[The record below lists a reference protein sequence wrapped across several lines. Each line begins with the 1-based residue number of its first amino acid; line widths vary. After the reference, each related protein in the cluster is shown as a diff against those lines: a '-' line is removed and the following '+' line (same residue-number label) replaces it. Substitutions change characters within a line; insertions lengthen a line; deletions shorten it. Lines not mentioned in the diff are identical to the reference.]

1 MFYLDTSAA
10 VKLIFIESGSTA
22 LRRWWDSSHSEVA
35 SSDLLRTELT
45 RVVQRVDP
53 NRMVEATVLL
63 DALVLLKLST
73 TVCRRAGMLQPAVL
87 RSLDALHLAAALEL
101 GDEMAGLV
109 SYDRRLNAAARALG
123 ILVISP
129 C

>member
-1 MFYLDTSAA
+1 M
-10 VKLIFIESGSTA
+10 V
-22 LRRWWDSSHSEVA
+22 

-73 TVCRRAGMLQPAVL
+73 TVCRRAGMLRPAVL

-109 SYDRRLNAAARALG
+109 SYDRRLNAAARASG
-123 ILVISP
+123 IPVISP
-129 C
+129 S

>member
-10 VKLIFIESGSTA
+10 VKLIFIESGSAA
-22 LRRWWDSSHSEVA
+22 LRRWWDSSHSEVV

-73 TVCRRAGMLQPAVL
+73 TVCRRAGMLRPAVL

-109 SYDRRLNAAARALG
+109 SYDRRLNAAARASG
-123 ILVISP
+123 TPVISP

>member
-45 RVVQRVDP
+45 RVVQREDP

-123 ILVISP
+123 IPVISP